1 MMPLLS
7 AKRINGSIGP
17 SSDMSRRVA
26 MFQILYNPVIV
37 ATFVALF
44 LLELWSGVPLMKA
57 LLLTIPL
64 EQPIAVLGMLSD
76 LLVLLPF
83 MLLTL
88 QYYDVEPLVLLP
100 FMLLLPFM
108 ARLYSRLWPDTP
120 AEVMSRA
127 AHIHSRR
134 YGDINTALHLVA
146 LEQRRVFPACHRIW
160 MPCVCGAK

>member
-64 EQPIAVLGMLSD
+64 EQPIGVLGMLSE
-76 LLVLLPF
+76 L
-83 MLLTL
+83 
-88 QYYDVEPLVLLP
+88 LVLLP

>member
-1 MMPLLS
+1 
-7 AKRINGSIGP
+7 
-17 SSDMSRRVA
+17 MSRRVA

-76 LLVLLPF
+76 LR
-83 MLLTL
+83 
-88 QYYDVEPLVLLP
+88 VLLP

>member
-1 MMPLLS
+1 
-7 AKRINGSIGP
+7 
-17 SSDMSRRVA
+17 MSRRVA

-76 LLVLLPF
+76 L
-83 MLLTL
+83 
-88 QYYDVEPLVLLP
+88 LVLLP

>member
-1 MMPLLS
+1 MTGSNRGLDSRYTTTGRVSNPPL
-7 AKRINGSIGP
+7 P
-17 SSDMSRRVA
+17 SHS
-26 MFQILYNPVIV
+26 
-37 ATFVALF
+37 
-44 LLELWSGVPLMKA
+44 
-57 LLLTIPL
+57 
-64 EQPIAVLGMLSD
+64 
-76 LLVLLPF
+76 LV
-83 MLLTL
+83 TL
-88 QYYDVEPLVLLP
+88 QYYDVEPIVLLP

>member
-83 MLLTL
+83 MLL
-88 QYYDVEPLVLLP
+88 
-100 FMLLLPFM
+100 LPFM